1 MEGKQDARR
10 SFGLLLLW
18 GWISYVLHMFNVLQA
33 LPRLLPRLLPGP
45 QTVTINGRKFNLL
58 RQLGEG
64 GYAVVHLAQ
73 EVATPERPLVEDQE
87 YAVKKVH
94 LWSSAAYVWYT
105 FSTKLHTRVLLGALE
120 GAVNSMWLVP

>member
-10 SFGLLLLW
+10 SFSLLLLW
-18 GWISYVLHMFNVLQA
+18 GWISYVLHMLNALQA
-33 LPRLLPRLLPGP
+33 LQFLPRLLPGS
-45 QTVTINGRKFNLL
+45 QTVTINGRKFKLL

-94 LWSSAAYVWYT
+94 WGAQLLMFGTHPRQSCILGCCWEHWRGLSACAQ
-105 FSTKLHTRVLLGALE
+105 SK
-120 GAVNSMWLVP
+120 